1 MEVFWYLPT
10 QGDEC
15 YLGTTIGRRLATY
28 SYMQQI
34 AQAIDKYRVA
44 ELLFPRLPLQITG
57 LALAQQ
63 ATSTFSEF
71 VTKTD
76 LLRSQPV

>member
-10 QGDEC
+10 QGDEH
-15 YLGTTIGRRLATY
+15 YLGNTIGRRLATY

-34 AQAIDKYRVA
+34 AQAVDKYRVA
-44 ELLFPRLPLQITG
+44 ELLFPRLPLQIPG

-63 ATSTFSEF
+63 VKQIYSDPSLC
-71 VTKTD
+71 KKD
-76 LLRSQPV
+76 